1 MCWKNLV
8 FLDLN
13 LLNQKCSLFSL
24 AKAILKSSM
33 GSQWGFFLILTT
45 LTLTDLVQSQSIH
58 VSMNPVPVGANVT
71 ISSDAE
77 VTLGA
82 WMFHGSLLV
91 LIYPGGY
98 MINKEKS
105 DRIIFISN
113 TSSLTLQ
120 SVRQE
125 DSGLY
130 KIEQI
135 NGFSFQIELSV
146 QVPISGVGLS
156 AKATDLVEFNSTA
169 ILMCSVSNGT
179 SLSYE
184 WLVGNSTISN
194 GADVQLSDGNATISI
209 AGLTR
214 FDQGPYRCNVSNGL
228 GYELS
233 PPLNLNISY
242 GPSNTT
248 MTVTP
253 MKNIYR
259 SGSNITLSCSTD
271 SKPTAKIQWMFNEMH
286 LNQSGSQLDLQNVQE
301 SHSGTYKCIFHN
313 PVTMRFSSNSSK
325 IQVMDPLTGVTLN
338 HSRGP
343 AILDMMYSLQCEVT
357 GPIGSIQWW
366 KDGRP
371 LVPDNR
377 TVFEMDNSTL
387 ILNPV
392 QHSDGGVYD
401 CHVFNDVSN
410 MTSSP
415 FEVKVNYGPEM
426 PTIMGPRV
434 APTEDS
440 VTLTCWAK
448 SVPPSSFKWFFN
460 DYLVSNM
467 SKYMTPALT
476 VEMSGEYICMAFNSI
491 TGKNSTAST
500 MLTVIDPIEK
510 VTIDTSNSWALEG
523 YSYEMICDVTG
534 TVGHI
539 YWMKNGEKLHPDN
552 SIVFSM
558 DNKTIMFKP
567 LDRHDA
573 GHYQC
578 MAVNSFG
585 NMTST
590 AYMLSVNFGP
600 DRPVIYGS
608 EFGEKGRDVVF
619 NCSATSMPPSTYTWW
634 FNGSFAANT
643 SEFTAGPLFYNMSGK
658 YTCMAHNQ
666 ATGKNSTNSIML
678 TVIEAI
684 ESVMIQSNTTPIN
697 NENFTLTCHIVGP
710 YDTIYW
716 MKDDMKLDMNVSDT
730 DSSMYTVDNML
741 HFTPLAIDNNGTYQC
756 VATNR
761 AAHHKSPPY
770 TLLVNY
776 GPLNVTISGP
786 DTAKDGASVSLI
798 CSADSQ
804 PECDF
809 HWFLDNQTTPY
820 MNGSVI
826 NFTATRGHTGKYICI
841 ATNPVTNITMM
852 QSKDFAIADHASAIC
867 IQGKGALLLLGLYPF
882 LAHFLF
888 L

>member
-426 PTIMGPRV
+426 PTIMAPRV

-440 VTLTCWAK
+440 VTLTCWAE

-460 DYLVSNM
+460 DSLVSNM
-467 SKYMTPALT
+467 SEYMTPALT
-476 VEMSGEYICMAFNSI
+476 AEMSGEYICMAFNRI

>member
-426 PTIMGPRV
+426 PTIMAPRVAPTEDSVTLTCWAESVPPSSFKWFFNDSLVSNMSEYMTPALTAEMSGEYICMAFNRITGKNSTASTMLTVIDPITNVQVEDHMNHPVEGHPHDLTCSVNGTVDHIYWMKNNEKMYPDNRTLFLMDNMTVRFMNIQRNDTGHYQCMAINALGNMTSSPMMLIVNYGPEMPTIMGPRV

-590 AYMLSVNFGP
+590 AYMLSVN
-600 DRPVIYGS
+600 
-608 EFGEKGRDVVF
+608 
-619 NCSATSMPPSTYTWW
+619 
-634 FNGSFAANT
+634 
-643 SEFTAGPLFYNMSGK
+643 
-658 YTCMAHNQ
+658 
-666 ATGKNSTNSIML
+666 
-678 TVIEAI
+678 
-684 ESVMIQSNTTPIN
+684 
-697 NENFTLTCHIVGP
+697 
-710 YDTIYW
+710 
-716 MKDDMKLDMNVSDT
+716 
-730 DSSMYTVDNML
+730 
-741 HFTPLAIDNNGTYQC
+741 
-756 VATNR
+756 
-761 AAHHKSPPY
+761 
-770 TLLVNY
+770 Y